1 MVSNRI
7 IKEVKIHSI
16 SLVDI
21 PLHPSCTIKIIDS
34 ERGRSPMLET
44 TRYIRKKF
52 DIDAVQVTGSNIEE
66 IAKWVDG
73 EVRSES
79 LGQYVKVRV
88 HRPLNDRQT
97 KAYIGDWVLY
107 AGTGYKVYTPKAF
120 ANSFEQVS
128 NETTFVDTDNMPKR
142 KNNGASANEVEDDD
156 IVSVVEG
163 NVVVPKRVAT
173 KKKVD

>member
-1 MVSNRI
+1 
-7 IKEVKIHSI
+7 
-16 SLVDI
+16 
-21 PLHPSCTIKIIDS
+21 
-34 ERGRSPMLET
+34 MLET
-44 TRYIRKKF
+44 TKYIRKPF
-52 DIDAVQVTGSNIEE
+52 NIDAVQVTATNIEE

-73 EVRSES
+73 ETRTDD

-128 NETTFVDTDNMPKR
+128 GESVYIDTDNIKR
-142 KNNGASANEVEDDD
+142 EQ
-156 IVSVVEG
+156 IVGVVDG
-163 NVVVPKRVAT
+163 DVVVPKRVT
-173 KKKVD
+173 KKTAKSA